1 MKSLAGMNLKEIES
15 VVLSLGE
22 KAYRAKQ
29 ILEAVNNGVDSIDR
43 IHTISKDFRAKLSNK
58 YTISSITVEKKLVS
72 KRDGSIKYLLKTSD
86 GKFIEAMSMVY
97 KHGVSLC
104 ISSQAGCRMGCTFC
118 SSGKEGLERNLS
130 AFEMIEQVLI
140 LKRGF
145 DKISGIVVM
154 GTGEPFDNYD
164 ELKKFLKRITN
175 EEFLGIG
182 KRHITVSTCG
192 IEEGIKKFSK
202 DFRSIN
208 LAFSLHAA
216 SNDIR
221 KKIMPGNKLSVDD
234 IIGLASEHAKITRRR
249 VTFEYILIKGVN
261 DSMAECEL
269 LCRKLKG
276 INCLVNLIR
285 LNGSSYEGDNRF
297 SLPDMKTV
305 KQWQNELEKRHIQVT
320 IRRTIGEDIQGACGQ
335 LRLRKDIA

>member
-1 MKSLAGMNLKEIES
+1 
-15 VVLSLGE
+15 
-22 KAYRAKQ
+22 
-29 ILEAVNNGVDSIDR
+29 
-43 IHTISKDFRAKLSNK
+43 
-58 YTISSITVEKKLVS
+58 
-72 KRDGSIKYLLKTSD
+72 
-86 GKFIEAMSMVY
+86 
-97 KHGVSLC
+97 
-104 ISSQAGCRMGCTFC
+104 
-118 SSGKEGLERNLS
+118 
-130 AFEMIEQVLI
+130 MIEQVLI
-140 LKRGF
+140 LKKGF
-145 DKISGIVVM
+145 DKVSGIVVM
-154 GTGEPFDNYD
+154 GTREPFDNYD

-297 SLPDMKTV
+297 SSPDMKTV